1 MTRGSTRILTRFFV
15 MAIALAMAVPIL
27 ARADEVP
34 VRAKIGIQILSG
46 EKVMRAKSRDRL
58 KVGDMLRIYVHPEH
72 ACYVYVIH
80 SDQKTATL
88 LNTVEQ
94 RVQGSS
100 LVMPSLHQYYQVD
113 GKSASES
120 FTIICSPKELAEVS
134 GTFEEGLAPHVKWA
148 AVQEGLTEQSRIDL
162 TQVSDRP
169 FAIAGNVRG
178 AGGAGQAGGDPF
190 SSRLRIYSGRSLL
203 VKYFAFQVRP

>member
-1 MTRGSTRILTRFFV
+1 MTRGSARTLTRIFS
-15 MAIALAMAVPIL
+15 MAVALIVAVPVL
-27 ARADEVP
+27 ARAEDMS

-46 EKVMRAKSRDRL
+46 ERVMRAKSRDRL
-58 KVGDMLRIYVHPEH
+58 KAGDMLRIYVHPEH

-80 SDQKTATL
+80 SDQETATL

-94 RVQGSS
+94 RVQAST

-120 FTIICSPKELAEVS
+120 FTIICSPNELPEIADA
-134 GTFEEGLAPHVKWA
+134 FEEGVAPHSQWA
-148 AVQEGLTEQSRIDL
+148 GVEDGLKKESRIDL
-162 TQVSDRP
+162 TQESERP

-178 AGGAGQAGGDPF
+178 AGGSGQAGGDPF
-190 SSRLRIYSGRSLL
+190 SSRLQVYSGRSLL
-203 VKYFAFQVRP
+203 VKQFSFRVRR